1 MKNKNKKKISVITPC
16 FNEVDNIFVLV
27 KGIQEQFKILSYS
40 YEHIIIDNCS
50 TDGTIQK
57 LRAIASKDKRVKVI
71 LNSRNFGPE
80 TSPFYAILQSSGEAC
95 IMLPSDLQ
103 IPLALISDFL
113 QGWEDGSKIVLAVR
127 KKTKSNRSFN
137 FLRKIYYRFINK
149 ISRIK
154 LINDAPGYG
163 LYDKKIIDILRKLDD
178 PLPYFRGLL
187 CEIGFPIK
195 KVFYSQDDRFS
206 GKSSHNIFSLIE
218 TGMLG
223 VVKHSKLPL
232 RIFTILGGIS
242 SIMSFIAA
250 LFYFLLKIFYWN
262 SFDMG
267 VAPLIIGFFFLSGIQ
282 LLGLGL
288 IGEYLQ
294 ITLTHVRKFPLVI
307 ESERINF

>member
-1 MKNKNKKKISVITPC
+1 MINKQKISVITPC
-16 FNEVDNIFVLV
+16 FNEVDNISILV
-27 KGIQEQFKILSYS
+27 KEIQKQFKNLPYS
-40 YEHIIIDNCS
+40 YEHIIVDNCS

-57 LRAIASKDKRVKVI
+57 LRAIALNDKRVKVI

-80 TSPFYAILQSSGEAC
+80 TSPFYGVLQSSGEAC

-103 IPLALISDFL
+103 IPIALISDFL
-113 QGWEDGSKIVLAVR
+113 QDWEDGSKIVLAVR
-127 KKTKSNRSFN
+127 KKNKSSRFFN
-137 FLRKIYYRFINK
+137 FLRKIYYRFLNK
-149 ISRIK
+149 ISNIE
-154 LINDAPGYG
+154 LINDTSGYG

-178 PLPYFRGLL
+178 PIPYFRGLL

-195 KVFYSQDDRFS
+195 KVFYNQNDRFS
-206 GKSSHNIFSLIE
+206 GKSSHNIFTLIE
-218 TGMLG
+218 AGLLG
-223 VVKHSKLPL
+223 VVKHSKIPL
-232 RIFTILGGIS
+232 RVFTIVGGIS
-242 SIMSFIAA
+242 SIISFLVA
-250 LFYFLLKIFYWN
+250 LFYLVSKILYWN

-267 VAPLIIGFFFLSGIQ
+267 VAPMIIGFFFLSGIQ